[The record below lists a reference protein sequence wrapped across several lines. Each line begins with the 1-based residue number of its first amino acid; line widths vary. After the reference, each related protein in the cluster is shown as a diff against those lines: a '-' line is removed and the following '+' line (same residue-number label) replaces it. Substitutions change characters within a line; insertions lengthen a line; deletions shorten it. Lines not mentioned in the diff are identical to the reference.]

1 VLPLSL
7 RVAAV
12 LGLVA
17 MLPSEP
23 TPAQT
28 LPKPAPKA
36 LKNIDQ
42 GENDPRLKGY
52 FTPEGVKV
60 EIVAEAPVVVNPV
73 ALAFGNDGTPY
84 VLEWHADAHVAGKK
98 GKDSVKILQDA
109 KDKGVFDRAQ
119 VVLEEDMPSSL
130 LLHDDWLYLCGRG
143 TVRRYRLSALG
154 RQPRAEIVARGFGGE
169 GHHQVSGLA
178 IGNDGWL
185 YISAGAADHHVEGSD
200 GSQATVLRTGAV
212 FRCRPDGSRLHTFA
226 LGFCNPYRDVAFDA
240 VGNIF
245 HADNDGPDGERFAG
259 CRLLYVAEGCD
270 FGWRQ
275 RPGARGCQAD
285 PFRTAVNGE
294 LPGKIP
300 PLVNTGRGAASGLF
314 LYNDTRFPESYRGLL
329 YYPDVVRKSIR
340 AYRVEPKGAS
350 FAAAEEFTLLKSDDP
365 LFRPCQMTV
374 GPDGAMYIVDW
385 RTDSS
390 GGRFSGDGTH
400 GRIYRVTW
408 AGTKEQAAL
417 PPRPRDSWLKV
428 IRQSDDDLLKT
439 LSSEDASDRTR
450 AQHEL
455 VRRGQRNRAAL
466 LKLLR
471 DGEQPLTARLAA
483 LGAVEAFW
491 NEEVQKAF
499 QQVLADAEDP
509 LRCRAAEA
517 LGLHAAK
524 GDAGVH
530 DSLLKALN
538 DNSLSLR
545 RAVALA
551 MGRLAAPGAA
561 EALVNTLAFDDSGDA
576 YLRDGLARAIE
587 SLGKPGIE
595 RLLALAESGVKK
607 DTDRVVDFF
616 AALRTR
622 PAYEGLPALL
632 KYPHLSVA
640 QRVKLIRSCGNY
652 LLDPPISLDP
662 IVKYLATPAGQPAE
676 VKRAGA
682 ELLAACSDAPRK
694 PGK

>member
-1 VLPLSL
+1 MIALFL
-7 RVAAV
+7 RAAAV
-12 LGLVA
+12 LCFFAILPVA
-17 MLPSEP
+17 PAR
-23 TPAQT
+23 AQT
-28 LPKPAPKA
+28 LPKTIKS
-36 LKNIDQ
+36 IDQ
-42 GENDPRLKGY
+42 GSNDPRLKGY
-52 FTPEGVKV
+52 FAPEGVKV
-60 EIVAEAPVVVNPV
+60 EIIAEEPAVVNPL
-73 ALAFGNDGTPY
+73 ALAFADDGTPY
-84 VLEWHADAHVAGKK
+84 VLEWHANSRDSGKK
-98 GKDSVKILQDA
+98 AKDVVKTLHDTQ
-109 KDKGVFDRAQ
+109 DKGVFDQAK

-154 RQPRAEIVARGFGGE
+154 RRPKAEIVARGFAGV

-178 IGNDGWL
+178 IGSDGWL
-185 YISAGAADHHVEGSD
+185 YISTGAADNHVEGSD
-200 GSQATVLRTGAV
+200 GSRATVLGTGAI

-226 LGFCNPYRDVAFDA
+226 LGFCNPYRDVVFDSF
-240 VGNIF
+240 GNLF

-259 CRLLYVAEGCD
+259 CRLLHVAEGCD

-275 RPGARGCQAD
+275 RPQARGCQAD
-285 PFRTAVNGE
+285 AFRTAVNGE
-294 LPGKIP
+294 LPGKMP

-329 YYPDVVRKSIR
+329 YDPDVVRKSIR

-350 FAAAEEFTLLKSDDP
+350 FTAAEELTLLKSDDP
-365 LFRPCQMTV
+365 LFRPCQITA
-374 GPDGAMYIVDW
+374 GPDGAMYIVDL
-385 RTDSS
+385 RTNLDRRDAGPTRS
-390 GGRFSGDGTH
+390 
-400 GRIYRVTW
+400 GRIYRVSWT
-408 AGTKEQAAL
+408 GTKEQAAL
-417 PPRPRDSWLKV
+417 PPRSRDSWLKV
-428 IRQSDDDLLKT
+428 IRQSDEKLLKA
-439 LSSEDASDRTR
+439 LGSEDGSDRTR
-450 AQHEL
+450 AQREL
-455 VRRGQRNRAAL
+455 VRRGERNRTAL
-466 LKLLR
+466 LKLLH

-483 LGAVEAFW
+483 LDTVVSFW
-491 NEEVQKAF
+491 TEEVQKAF
-499 QQVLADAEDP
+499 QRVLADAEDP

-517 LGLHAAK
+517 LGLNAAR

-530 DSLLKALN
+530 DSLLRAMN
-538 DNSLSLR
+538 DNSPSLR

-561 EALVNTLAFDDSGDA
+561 DALVNTLAFDDSDDA
-576 YLRDGLARAIE
+576 YLRDGLLHAIE

-607 DTDRVVDFF
+607 DTDHVVEYF

-662 IVKYLATPAGQPAE
+662 IVKYLASPAGQPAE
-676 VKRAGA
+676 VKQVGA
-682 ELLAACSDAPRK
+682 ELLAARPDTPKKSEK
-694 PGK
+694 